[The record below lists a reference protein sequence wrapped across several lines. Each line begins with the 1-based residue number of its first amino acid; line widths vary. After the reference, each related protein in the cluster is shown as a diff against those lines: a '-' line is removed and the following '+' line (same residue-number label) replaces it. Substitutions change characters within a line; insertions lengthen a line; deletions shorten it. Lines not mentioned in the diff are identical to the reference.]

1 MTDGAIADNTTGKTL
16 TITGEVQLDEK
27 TVNAY
32 KDALTEKILAVGRE
46 LDSLNARMMNPNYV
60 DKAPRNLVKETEDA
74 IKEKS
79 ALIDRLKQQLSLI

>member
-1 MTDGAIADNTTGKTL
+1 
-16 TITGEVQLDEK
+16 
-27 TVNAY
+27 
-32 KDALTEKILAVGRE
+32 
-46 LDSLNARMMNPNYV
+46 MMNPNYV